1 MSPASPVDVQQISNQ
16 LRDHYHIEGL
26 EDVRV
31 IRDRHTSKFS
41 GCGVAYLTFVEISR
55 RLGFITFRN
64 VNESR
69 AFLEKNF
76 PAIYLYG
83 PNSTDDRGTKVR
95 IAYSRERE
103 DRARARAE
111 GDWTCPLVS

>member
-1 MSPASPVDVQQISNQ
+1 
-16 LRDHYHIEGL
+16 DHYHVEGL

-31 IRDRHTSKFS
+31 IRDRQTSKFS
-41 GCGVAYLTFVEISR
+41 GCCAACLTLLEISR
-55 RLGFITFRN
+55 RLGFITFRS

-76 PAIYLYG
+76 PSIYLHG
-83 PNSTDDRGTKVR
+83 PDSADDRGTKVR

-103 DRARARAE
+103 DRARTRAE
-111 GDWTCPLVS
+111 GDWACPMVSQ